1 MFPLLG
7 GRRKRERKTK
17 PEKEK
22 IFLCWKREEEIENI
36 QGLPERMTR
45 VKRFFMGTKFHTKK
59 FSQFFS

>member
-22 IFLCWKREEEIENI
+22 ISLCWKREKEIKNK
-36 QGLPERMTR
+36 QGIPDRMTR
-45 VKRFFMGTKFHTKK
+45 VKRFSWALNFTK
-59 FSQFFS
+59 Q

>member
-7 GRRKRERKTK
+7 GTKKRERKTK

-36 QGLPERMTR
+36 KGLPERMTR
-45 VKRFFMGTKFHTKK
+45 VKRFSWALNFTQK
-59 FSQFFS
+59 SCLSFFS